1 MTYSRP
7 GIYVTEGPFTT
18 NVPSSPATVAAA
30 FVGTAERG
38 PATPSLVQSW
48 SSYKNQFGD
57 LTANYEMGYAL
68 YHFFTNG
75 GRSAYVTRVTSGAST
90 TTVATSS
97 FAGTTTSN
105 NTAQT
110 VFKLRAPNPGTW
122 GNAITATVSA
132 GSITGT
138 TPTFNLTVRYNGVE
152 VENWSELSLNL
163 DNSRYISAVLNNYS
177 AYVQAYDVM
186 YNASASAAHAA
197 GTTYAVTNVSTPQAF
212 TAGANGNAIVDADW
226 ARTVRLLNTVEGQL
240 TINLVGQS
248 STSIITNAISYVDGN
263 VEGSRKNSFLV
274 IDPDST
280 LTAASDINTRIQGYG
295 SGTSYAAVYYPMLSM
310 TNPAVRG
317 AAALRDTYP
326 GGAILGLYQRVDAER
341 GVGRAPA
348 GYAYTLQNAF
358 GTTTNFT
365 EAAVG
370 TLYNNHVN
378 TLKNVPGAGVIV
390 NGARTLIKT
399 DSTKY
404 IPSRRTLNY
413 VKAQV
418 EELTKPALF
427 QPNGPRL
434 WTSISG
440 SIAKMLSGLYSSGA
454 LTGNSASEAFYV
466 TCNATNNTNITIDS
480 GQVNVEVGVA
490 LQTPAEFI
498 VINVSQFNGGSTV
511 TETL

>member
-18 NVPSSPATVAAA
+18 NIISSPAAVAAA

-38 PATPSLVQSW
+38 PSTPALVQSW
-48 SSYKNQFGD
+48 SSYKTQFGD

-68 YHFFTNG
+68 YHFFANG
-75 GRSAYVTRVTSGAST
+75 GRTAYVTRVVSGASST
-90 TTVATSS
+90 AAATHS
-97 FAGTTTSN
+97 FAGTASGG
-105 NTAQT
+105 AQT
-110 VFKLRAPNPGTW
+110 VFKLRVPNVGSW
-122 GNAITATVSA
+122 GNNVTATISSGSA
-132 GSITGT
+132 TGD
-138 TPTFNLTVRYNGVE
+138 TPTFNVVVYYNGSAVE
-152 VENWSELSLNL
+152 TWSELSLNP
-163 DNSRYISAVLNNYS
+163 DNARYIEAVLNNYS
-177 AYVQAYDVM
+177 AYVQAYDIMKNGGSVW
-186 YNASASAAHAA
+186 AA
-197 GTTYAVTNVSTPQAF
+197 GTEYTVTAVANATFS
-212 TAGANGNAIVDADW
+212 AGADGVALTDGDW
-226 ARTVRLLNTVEGQL
+226 ATSLRLLDNIEGQL

-248 STSIITNAISYVDGN
+248 STTIISDAIDYVTA
-263 VEGSRKNSFLV
+263 VEGSTSYRKNSFLV
-274 IDPDST
+274 IDPDKTLVST
-280 LTAASDINTRIQGYG
+280 ADINTRIQGYG
-295 SGTSYAAVYYPMLSM
+295 TGSSYAAVYYPMLSM
-310 TNPAVRG
+310 SNPAVRG

-358 GTTTNFT
+358 GTTVNFN
-365 EAAVG
+365 ESAVG

-378 TLKNVPGAGVIV
+378 TLKSVPGAGVII

-399 DSTKY
+399 DNTKY

-418 EELTKPALF
+418 EEITKPALF

-434 WTSISG
+434 WTGIAGNIS
-440 SIAKMLSGLYSSGA
+440 KMLNSLYSSGA
-454 LTGNSASEAFYV
+454 LAGKSAAEAFYII
-466 TCNATNNTNITIDS
+466 CDGTNNTNITIDS
-480 GQVNVEVGVA
+480 GEVNVEVGIA

-498 VINVSQFNGGSTV
+498 VINVSQFNGGNTV